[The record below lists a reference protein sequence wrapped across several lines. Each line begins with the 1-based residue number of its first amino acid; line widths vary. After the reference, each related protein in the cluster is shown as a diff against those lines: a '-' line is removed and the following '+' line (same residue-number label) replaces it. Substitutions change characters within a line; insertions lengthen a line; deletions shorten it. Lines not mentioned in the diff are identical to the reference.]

1 MGGDSQSA
9 DPLRFTLTLNHRWRL
24 KSELLTR
31 PGIPVIDQLR
41 DTGQSRHLLS
51 MQAVAGKKA
60 FGANVNA
67 TWSSAARLRNRGLSG
82 PQAEY
87 RYKPPLRVNLGLF
100 VDPEDLSPS
109 LKRAK
114 LLDDMRISLDVDNLF
129 NGYRRAARGDG
140 SVPAG
145 YSRDEVDPVGRT
157 LKLSV
162 RKRF

>member
-1 MGGDSQSA
+1 MRPREKPEGETLFQ
-9 DPLRFTLTLNHRWRL
+9 PLQNA
-24 KSELLTR
+24 
-31 PGIPVIDQLR
+31 R
-41 DTGQSRHLLS
+41 D
-51 MQAVAGKKA
+51 
-60 FGANVNA
+60 
-67 TWSSAARLRNRGLSG
+67 
-82 PQAEY
+82 
-87 RYKPPLRVNLGLF
+87 
-100 VDPEDLSPS
+100 
-109 LKRAK
+109 AK